1 VSDSSNPIILDLST
15 ITPSPQ
21 KATAPR
27 GYETMTDTTNIPSDD
42 APMPSLHDERRS
54 LIVTMRDLC
63 ETLLDDLYHGD
74 PPVEYQVAAEPWGSL
89 AFRPG
94 EIMALAAP
102 PGMGKT
108 AFIMQAAVNALRLN
122 ANTRC
127 LVVNVEMTPKRLI
140 QRQLARL
147 SGVHLSDIT
156 NHRNLLG
163 HQHNLQR
170 AVATMQDIG
179 DRMCFMPESFQIEAI
194 VDAMVQD
201 ARPDILVIDY
211 LQRIECC
218 EDTPDTRARLNML
231 MQRFRTIANAGVC
244 VVLVSAVGRTASKRG
259 GGYNAR
265 ELGLASMRES
275 SEIEYGCDDVF
286 VMVPEQQ
293 DDEQQRAGDAIRC
306 VRLKHEKSR
315 NNSQQ
320 DLRFAFDG
328 ATQSFTLLP
337 PRDDAYAEQGGDGAP
352 RVAHGRGSQT
362 RPDVGASANGG
373 PQVPLLPGDTYAE
386 RLLDS
391 DD

>member
-1 VSDSSNPIILDLST
+1 
-15 ITPSPQ
+15 
-21 KATAPR
+21 
-27 GYETMTDTTNIPSDD
+27 MTDATNIPSDD
-42 APMPSLHDERRS
+42 PFSLNPDNERRS
-54 LIVTMRDLC
+54 HVVTMRDLC
-63 ETLLDDLYHGD
+63 ATLLDDLYHGD

-94 EIMALAAP
+94 EIMAVAAP

-108 AFIMQAAVNALRLN
+108 AFIMQAATNALRLN
-122 ANTRC
+122 ANARC
-127 LVVNVEMTPKRLI
+127 LVVNVEMTPQRLI

-156 NHRNLLG
+156 HHRNLLG

-179 DRMCFMPESFQIEAI
+179 DRMCFMPDSFHIEAI
-194 VDAMVQD
+194 IDAMVQD

-218 EDTPDTRARLNML
+218 EGAPDTRARLNML

-244 VVLVSAVGRTASKRG
+244 VVLISAVGRTASKRG

-293 DDEQQRAGDAIRC
+293 DDEPRSGDGIRR

-315 NNSQQ
+315 NHSQQ
-320 DLRFAFDG
+320 DLRFMFDG
-328 ATQSFTLLP
+328 AIQSFTLLSELE
-337 PRDDAYAEQGGDGAP
+337 DAYAEQGRDEPPRDGYGPGSQSAPDICTAANGEP
-352 RVAHGRGSQT
+352 RVL
-362 RPDVGASANGG
+362 
-373 PQVPLLPGDTYAE
+373 LLPGDVFSD